1 MAEEESLP
9 MSNPT
14 PPDSGEQPTEPR
26 PKRVLIHV
34 ADSEGFVGPLPW
46 WVEHLAELW
55 GRLRDDAERLLP
67 DAHGFDHAPDLE
79 CRSSLKEF
87 LGSIG
92 VRFDSAYIER
102 VGCSSHD
109 WDAYVYEDEVD
120 ALVAAEEAEID
131 KAKNALIA
139 AATAA
144 LVPSGADY
152 HAKVDILQRLRL
164 AKDPAFVRRLEQDD
178 KEAEE
183 LTELRAELEEK
194 EEQLNT
200 KDEIIEELEAEVRRR
215 HTLRREAVAN
225 ALAGVEK
232 YEALARTL
240 QVRFGIILNGPLL
253 TARDG
258 STYLLT
264 HIFGSDLKD
273 WPAGR
278 ELLDWDAVA
287 SGKIRKIS
295 ISNTHLRGWKEPI
308 SVDADW
314 IKRYYPRPHDWRRA
328 WWYYFAFYQS
338 HTLRLSASPELRLGL
353 SVEETEELKA
363 IGKDSW
369 QTPLLSARLD
379 TVEESE

>member
-1 MAEEESLP
+1 
-9 MSNPT
+9 MSNPA
-14 PPDSGEQPTEPR
+14 PPESGDQPAEPR
-26 PKRVLIHV
+26 PQRAIIHV
-34 ADSEGFVGPLPW
+34 ADSEGFTGPLPW

-67 DAHGFDHAPDLE
+67 SAHGFDHAPDLE

-87 LGSIG
+87 LGSLG

-131 KAKNALIA
+131 KAREDLIA
-139 AATAA
+139 EATAA
-144 LVPSGADY
+144 LIPSGADY

-183 LTELRAELEEK
+183 ITELRAELEEK
-194 EEQLNT
+194 EDQLNT
-200 KDEIIEELEAEVRRR
+200 KDEIIEELEIEVRRR

-264 HIFGSDLKD
+264 HIFGADLKD

-287 SGKIRKIS
+287 SGKVRKIT
-295 ISNTHLRGWKEPI
+295 ISNTHLRGWREPI
-308 SVDADW
+308 SVDAEW

-338 HTLRLSASPELRLGL
+338 HTLRLNAGPELRLGL
-353 SVEETEELKA
+353 SAEETEELKA

>member
-1 MAEEESLP
+1 

-14 PPDSGEQPTEPR
+14 PPESGDQPAEPR
-26 PKRVLIHV
+26 PQRALIHV
-34 ADSEGFVGPLPW
+34 ADSEGFAGPLPW

-55 GRLRDDAERLLP
+55 GRLRDDAGRLLP
-67 DAHGFDHAPDLE
+67 SAHGFDHAPDLE

-87 LGSIG
+87 LVSLG

-109 WDAYVYEDEVD
+109 WDAYAYEDEVD
-120 ALVAAEEAEID
+120 ALVAKEEAKID
-131 KAKNALIA
+131 KARNDLIA

-152 HAKVDILQRLRL
+152 HDKVDILQRLRL

-194 EEQLNT
+194 EERLTAQE
-200 KDEIIEELEAEVRRR
+200 EIIEELEAEVRRR

-273 WPAGR
+273 WPAGQ
-278 ELLDWDAVA
+278 ELLGWEAVA

-328 WWYYFAFYQS
+328 WWYYFAFYQG
-338 HTLRLSASPELRLGL
+338 HTLPLNADPELRLGL
-353 SVEETEELKA
+353 SPEEAEELKA
-363 IGKDSW
+363 IGKASW
-369 QTPLLSARLD
+369 
-379 TVEESE
+379 

>member
-1 MAEEESLP
+1 MP

-14 PPDSGEQPTEPR
+14 SPDSGEQPVEPR
-26 PKRVLIHV
+26 PKRAIIHV
-34 ADSEGFVGPLPW
+34 ADSEGFAGPLPW

-67 DAHGFDHAPDLE
+67 SAHGFDHAPDLG

-92 VRFDSAYIER
+92 VRFNSAYIER

-109 WDAYVYEDEVD
+109 WDAYVFEDEVD

-131 KAKNALIA
+131 KARNELIA
-139 AATAA
+139 SATAA
-144 LVPSGADY
+144 LIPSGADY
-152 HAKVDILQRLRL
+152 HAKVDILQRFRL
-164 AKDPAFVRRLEQDD
+164 AKDPAFVRRVRQEE

-183 LTELRAELEEK
+183 VTDLRAELEEK

-200 KDEIIEELEAEVRRR
+200 KDEIIEELEVEVRRR
-215 HTLRREAVAN
+215 HTLRREAVAE
-225 ALAGVEK
+225 AFASVEK

-264 HIFGSDLKD
+264 HIFGVELRD
-273 WPAGR
+273 WPAGQ
-278 ELLDWDAVA
+278 ELLGWEAVT
-287 SGKIRKIS
+287 SGRVRKIS
-295 ISNTHLRGWKEPI
+295 ISNTHLRGWREPI
-308 SVDADW
+308 TVDADW

-328 WWYYFAFYQS
+328 WWFYFAFFQS
-338 HTLRLSASPELRLGL
+338 HTLRLNAGQELRLGL
-353 SVEETEELKA
+353 SPEEVEELKA

-369 QTPLLSARLD
+369 QAPLPSARLNQ
-379 TVEESE
+379 VEESE